1 MNITPNDF
9 YKIIEEEVEAYLSEV
24 DLSDQELDR
33 LLKMGMK
40 KKPEEELDSK
50 EMLNMLGTDGIK
62 DVMIALAQA
71 LGDKDL
77 VDYTKAMR

>member
-1 MNITPNDF
+1 MNITPDDF
-9 YKIIEEEVEAYLSEV
+9 YNIIEEEVSAYLREV
-24 DLSDQELDR
+24 DITDRELDH
-33 LLKMGMK
+33 LLKIGMK
-40 KKPEEELDSK
+40 KEPEEKLDSK
-50 EMLNMLGTDGIK
+50 EMLNLLGSDGIK

>member
-1 MNITPNDF
+1 MNITPDDF
-9 YKIIEEEVEAYLSEV
+9 YNIIEEEVQAYLKEV
-24 DLSDQELDR
+24 EISDQDLDR
-33 LLKMGMK
+33 LLKMGTK
-40 KKPEEELDSK
+40 KEPEEEIDSQ
-50 EMLNMLGTDGIK
+50 EMLNLLGPDGIK

>member
-33 LLKMGMK
+33 LLRMGMK

-50 EMLNMLGTDGIK
+50 EMLNILGTDGIK

>member
-1 MNITPNDF
+1 MNMTPNDF
-9 YKIIEEEVEAYLSEV
+9 YKIIEEEVEAYLKEV
-24 DLSDQELDR
+24 DLSDQDLDR

-40 KKPEEELDSK
+40 KEPEEELDSK
-50 EMLNMLGTDGIK
+50 EMLSMLGADGIK